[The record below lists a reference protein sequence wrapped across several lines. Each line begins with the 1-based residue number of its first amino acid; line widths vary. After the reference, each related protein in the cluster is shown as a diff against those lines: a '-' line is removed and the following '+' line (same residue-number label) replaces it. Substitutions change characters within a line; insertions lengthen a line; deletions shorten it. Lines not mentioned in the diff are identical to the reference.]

1 MNNNTMSNEEEVLL
15 AFAVEPNQDQNTLDR
30 YLRDYPE
37 YAIALVECSVELM
50 ADAVRSLN
58 EIESTAGAVD
68 SAWQRFQSVMKMTED
83 NPLTNPFAKL
93 KSADFK
99 SLAKRLEITTLMLI
113 RLRDRAIKPITIPK
127 SFNQRLAT
135 ELGTTAESLLA
146 FLNGPPIMTSNLN
159 FRSAVESVIQDQI
172 SFQQAIETSQLTEIQ
187 KNMLKALKD

>member
-1 MNNNTMSNEEEVLL
+1 MNNDTMSNEEEILL
-15 AFAVEPNQDQNTLDR
+15 AFSVEPNHDHNTLDR

-37 YAIALVECSVELM
+37 HAIALVECSVELM

-58 EIESTAGAVD
+58 EIEPTAGAVD
-68 SAWQRFQSVMKMTED
+68 SAWQRFQSVMNMTED
-83 NPLTNPFAKL
+83 NPFTNPFAKL

-99 SLAKRLEITTLMLI
+99 SLAKRLDITTLMLI

-159 FRSAVESVIQDQI
+159 FRSAVEPVIPDQI

-187 KNMLKALKD
+187 KNMLKELKD